1 MVVIGRQV
9 MIRAWQG
16 VQLRMVA
23 AELTVMMH
31 LLVMAVMEVCLC
43 LFTFTNRW
51 TRNMLHTFAA
61 SVMREREVYLPCQNT
76 TNTYTS

>member
-1 MVVIGRQV
+1 MVIGRQV

-23 AELTVMMH
+23 AEVTVMMH

-61 SVMREREVYLPCQNT
+61 SVMLICHTRKFAG
-76 TNTYTS
+76 